1 MKSMAKISPW
11 AFAFFSLVY
20 IAGLFVNVMEVD
32 AAQYASISREMADEG
47 HWLQVMHRHANYLDK
62 PPLLFWCSAL
72 MFKLFGV
79 STFAYKLPSFLFTL
93 IGVYAV
99 YRLGS
104 KLFSQQAGTLAALIL
119 YGCQAWYSFNND
131 VRTDTM
137 LAASVITAVWLLFEY
152 INSRKALYFIGGFIF
167 IALGMLAKGP
177 LGLMVPALAL
187 GPYLLYKRDV
197 KSIFNQR
204 WLLGIALVLL
214 LLAPMVYGLYQQ
226 YGTEGPRFF
235 FWTQSFGR
243 ITGENVWKND
253 AGYFF
258 FVHTFLWAF
267 LPFSIITYWAAGHWS
282 VQIVKSTF
290 NAAFAGRVLVLAGFI
305 LPFIALSTSHYKL
318 PHYIFVAG
326 PFAALIT
333 AQYLLEL
340 KPIAQKVFTGL
351 GVLVIL
357 AAIALTTVFF
367 LWFFPLNNIGLW
379 IVITGLFGFTIWLFV
394 VNKGLE
400 RLVFPPLFALAV
412 FNFVMNTHIYPALLT
427 YHSSSVM
434 AEYVNEH
441 AIPKDKLRFTKA
453 LGHAFEFYAQTIIPE
468 TTTDA
473 IAQQPGDI
481 WLTTN
486 DEGRNELI
494 AKGIPI
500 KEEVVFNH
508 FHIVMLTGKF
518 LNPATRSQ
526 VLEKRYLLHIVK

>member
-1 MKSMAKISPW
+1 MSS
-11 AFAFFSLVY
+11 SYTV
-20 IAGLFVNVMEVD
+20 AG
-32 AAQYASISREMADEG
+32 I
-47 HWLQVMHRHANYLDK
+47 
-62 PPLLFWCSAL
+62 
-72 MFKLFGV
+72 
-79 STFAYKLPSFLFTL
+79 
-93 IGVYAV
+93 
-99 YRLGS
+99 
-104 KLFSQQAGTLAALIL
+104 LAALTGNLISNML
-119 YGCQAWYSFNND
+119 QNPWVLGSFSFVFVLLAFSMFGFYELQLPASMSTNLTQYSN
-131 VRTDTM
+131 R
-137 LAASVITAVWLLFEY
+137 LKSG
-152 INSRKALYFIGGFIF
+152 KFIGVFAMGALSALIVSPCVAAPLAGALIF
-167 IALGMLAKGP
+167 ISKTHDIFLGGTALFSLSLGMGVPLLIIGASAGMLLPKAGNWMNVVKNIFGVLM
-177 LGLMVPALAL
+177 LGLSIWIVSPILNQQVTLYLYAILIIISSVYL
-187 GPYLLYKRDV
+187 GA
-197 KSIFNQR
+197 FNQIQAVSTG
-204 WLLGIALVLL
+204 WMKLQKGIALVLL

-226 YGTEGPRFF
+226 YGAEGPRFF

-243 ITGENVWKND
+243 ITGENFWKND

-267 LPFSIITYWAAGHWS
+267 LPFSIVTYWAAGHWA

-290 NAAFAGRVLVLAGFI
+290 NAVFANKMLLLAGFI
-305 LPFIALSTSHYKL
+305 LPFTALSTSHYKL
-318 PHYIFVAG
+318 PHYIFVVG

-340 KPIAQKVFTGL
+340 KPVAQKVFTGI

-357 AAIALTTVFF
+357 AAIALTALFC
-367 LWFFPLNNIGLW
+367 LWFFPLNNTGLW
-379 IVITGLFGFTIWLFV
+379 VVIVGLFGFTIWLFA

-400 RLVFPPLFALAV
+400 RLVFPPLLALAV

-441 AIPKDKLRFTKA
+441 SIPKDKLRFTKA

-473 IAQQPGDI
+473 IAQQSGDI

-494 AKGIPI
+494 VKGIPI

-518 LNPATRSQ
+518 LNPATRAQ